1 MKKTALLAISG
12 VFVTLAASGDVNY
25 TSRTYQQ
32 PANEAAEM
40 TVTAWIRDDQCDLRF
55 TQSGNPFMGEGTR
68 LVCRDGARRLFLVND
83 KEKTY
88 SEWDLDAIFGTL
100 TTVMQNMGGM
110 MKISVENA
118 KVETLLKEDGGLVAG
133 YPTTHYRFHT
143 VYDLTM
149 KMLGMGQKQHVET
162 IQDGWYTTK
171 LDDVAMGVWLM
182 RDPPDFGD
190 TGLGDLIELEKS
202 KAKGWPLRTVI
213 EQTSQN
219 KKGRSQTTKTITEVT
234 DIGEGSPPAGTYEWG
249 SDYQQVNMMP
259 DLSGMQAEQGE
270 QGDEKDEK
278 KKGGWRSLL
287 KKGGGG

>member
-1 MKKTALLAISG
+1 MKKTILLAISG
-12 VFVTLAASGDVNY
+12 ILVALSASGDTHY

-32 PANEAAEM
+32 PANKAAEM
-40 TVTAWIRDDQCDLRF
+40 TVKAWIRDDQCDLRF
-55 TQSGNPFMGEGTR
+55 AQSGNAFMGEGTR
-68 LVCRDGARRLFLVND
+68 LVCRDGAKKLYLVND
-83 KEKTY
+83 KDKTY
-88 SEWDLDAIFGTL
+88 SEWDLDAVN
-100 TTVMQNMGGM
+100 VMESMGGM

-118 KVETLLKEDGGLVAG
+118 KVETLLQENGGLVAG

-149 KMLGMGQKQHVET
+149 KMMGMGQTQHVET

-190 TGLGDLIELEKS
+190 SGLGELMELEKS

-213 EQTSQN
+213 EQISQD
-219 KKGRSQTTKTITEVT
+219 KKGRGQTTKTITEVT
-234 DIGEGSPPAGTYEWG
+234 EIGEGSPPAGTYTWG

-259 DLSGMQAEQGE
+259 DVSGMQTQQGE
-270 QGDEKDEK
+270 QEDEKDGK